1 MSNVITIIDYGMGN
15 VMSIYNM
22 LKKVGQKS
30 IISSKIPDI
39 ESAEK
44 LILPGVG
51 AFDLGMNQL
60 EHMGVINTLNK
71 KVVKDKI
78 PILGI
83 CLGLQLFAN
92 QSEEGSGQKGLGW
105 INAYVKKFNP
115 VYDDKPI
122 RIPHMGWNEVK
133 VVKPSR
139 LMQDMPPY
147 TRFYFV
153 HSYYIEAENKS
164 DVLLT
169 TEYGQV
175 FTSGIEHE
183 NIIGVQ
189 FHPEKSHKFGMQL
202 LRNFAEK
209 Y

>member
-1 MSNVITIIDYGMGN
+1 VITIIDYGMGN

-30 IISSKIPDI
+30 LVSSKISDI
-39 ESAEK
+39 EKAEK

-60 EHMGVINTLNK
+60 IQTHLVDVLNERIMK
-71 KVVKDKI
+71 NKI
-78 PILGI
+78 PVLGI
-83 CLGLQLFAN
+83 CLGLQLFADT
-92 QSEEGSGQKGLGW
+92 SEEGNGQKGLGW
-105 INAYVKKFNP
+105 IKAGVKKFAPFYNN
-115 VYDDKPI
+115 KPI

-139 LMQDMPPY
+139 LMEDMPADC
-147 TRFYFV
+147 RFYFV
-153 HSYYIEAENKS
+153 HSYYFEAQNES
-164 DVLLT
+164 DIVLT

-183 NIIGVQ
+183 NIVGVQ
-189 FHPEKSHKFGMQL
+189 FHPEKSHKFGMKL
-202 LRNFAEK
+202 LKNFAEK

>member
-1 MSNVITIIDYGMGN
+1 VITIIDYGMGN

-30 IISSKIPDI
+30 IISSKTSDI

-60 EHMGVINTLNK
+60 LQMSVIDTLNK
-71 KVVKDKI
+71 RVIKDKI

-92 QSEEGSGQKGLGW
+92 QSEEGTGQKGLGW
-105 INAYVKKFNP
+105 INADVKKFNQ
-115 VYDDKPI
+115 VYNDKPI

-139 LMQDMPPY
+139 LMEDMPPNP
-147 TRFYFV
+147 RFYFV
-153 HSYYIEAENKS
+153 HSYYFEVENKS

-175 FTSGIEHE
+175 FASGIERE
-183 NIIGVQ
+183 NILGVQ

-202 LRNFAEK
+202 LKNFTEK

>member
-1 MSNVITIIDYGMGN
+1 MITIIDYGMGN

-22 LKKVGQKS
+22 LKKTGHKS
-30 IISSKIPDI
+30 VISSAIADI
-39 ESAEK
+39 EKADK

-60 EHMGVINTLNK
+60 ESMGVRNVLNK
-71 KVVKDKI
+71 RVVEGKV

-83 CLGLQLFAN
+83 CLGMQLFAN

-105 INAYVKKFNP
+105 LNASVKKINP
-115 VYDDKPI
+115 SYNGKSI

-133 VVKPSR
+133 VVKTSR
-139 LMQDMPPY
+139 LMLDLPLDS
-147 TRFYFV
+147 RFYFV
-153 HSYYIEAENKS
+153 HSFYLETHDES
-164 DVLLT
+164 DTLLR

-175 FTSGIEHE
+175 FTSAIEHE
-183 NIIGVQ
+183 NIVGVQ
-189 FHPEKSHKFGMQL
+189 FHPEKSHRFGMGL
-202 LRNFAEK
+202 LKNFVEK

>member
-1 MSNVITIIDYGMGN
+1 VSGVITIIDYGMGN

-30 IISSKIPDI
+30 IISSKIADI

-60 EHMGVINTLNK
+60 EQMRVIDTLNK
-71 KVVKDKI
+71 KVLNDKI

-105 INAYVKKFNP
+105 IDADVKKFNP
-115 VYDDKPI
+115 VYNNRPI

-133 VVKPSR
+133 VVKPGR
-139 LMQDMPPY
+139 LMQDILSDS
-147 TRFYFV
+147 RFYFV
-153 HSYYIEAENKS
+153 HSYYFEAKNKS

-175 FTSGIEHE
+175 FTSGIERE

-202 LRNFAEK
+202 LKNFAEK